1 MKVFIPF
8 SESLVEELGSS
19 LGELVPFNLAYECL
33 HVQEV
38 VTPVASD
45 QNPQPAKTK
54 AQVVHLDNVVRLKM
68 H

>member
-38 VTPVASD
+38 VTSVASD
-45 QNPQPAKTK
+45 QNMQPVTK
-54 AQVVHLDNVVRLKM
+54 AQVVRLEM

>member
-33 HVQEV
+33 HVNEV

-45 QNPQPAKTK
+45 QNTQPVTK
-54 AQVVHLDNVVRLKM
+54 AQVVHLDNVVRLEI